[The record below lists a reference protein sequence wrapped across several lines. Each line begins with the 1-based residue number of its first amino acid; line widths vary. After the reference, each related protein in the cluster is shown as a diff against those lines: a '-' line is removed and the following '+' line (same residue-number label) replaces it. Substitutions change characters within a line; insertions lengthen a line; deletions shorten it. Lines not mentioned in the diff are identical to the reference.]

1 MGIQPIEPVVP
12 LAQHRQVSIAT
23 TFALALLLVAGCGLA
38 HAGPASFKSCEV
50 RPGCTIFVPQPSE
63 CSAIITWRGKCER
76 GHVQG
81 VGALHFVHGYALVGR
96 YAEGRAQG
104 QVVWHENGIPK
115 GIGEYETQLL
125 SLGANGVEQGNVVD
139 CTWDFDRQKVVSAD
153 KGDKRCETAA
163 KNLGEL
169 SFSPDL
175 WRAYAKQ
182 SSQGQLVP
190 GAMIPSIGKRLP

>member
-1 MGIQPIEPVVP
+1 MGIQPVVTP
-12 LAQHRQVSIAT
+12 ACRRKVSIAA
-23 TFALALLLVAGCGLA
+23 TFALTLFLVAGWGAA

-125 SLGANGVEQGNVVD
+125 SLGAQGVEQSGVVD
-139 CTWDFDRQKVVSAD
+139 CTWDFDRQKVVSAG

-163 KNLGEL
+163 KTLGEL
-169 SFSPDL
+169 SFSPEV

-182 SSQGQLVP
+182 ASQEQVMP